1 MSFES
6 LYHAFAVRVEQ
17 VQVAPDKFIHVQV
30 GLAIWCLS
38 ALVLRRSLR
47 SPVPLAICILAEVAN
62 EVLDRLSAGSWRW
75 ADTAGDALATWF
87 WPVVLFAI
95 LRFNK
100 RARS

>member
-1 MSFES
+1 VSFEK

-17 VQVAPDKFIHVQV
+17 IQVAPDKFIHVQV

-62 EVLDRLSAGSWRW
+62 EVLDRMAAGSWKW
-75 ADTAGDALATWF
+75 GDTAGDALATWF